1 MRNGV
6 KSNLVVDRVFLVWRF
21 FCGLN
26 GGEEEEGLVMMS
38 FMVWNSC
45 NKSKRM
51 RDRHRRRMNTWGIFM
66 LKEEKKKK
74 GGEEWK
80 HGVKK
85 KKKEKEKLWW
95 MEKNGRLTAKIL
107 WAKRKKKIV

>member
-1 MRNGV
+1 M
-6 KSNLVVDRVFLVWRF
+6 
-21 FCGLN
+21 
-26 GGEEEEGLVMMS
+26 
-38 FMVWNSC
+38 MVWNSC

-51 RDRHRRRMNTWGIFM
+51 REGHRRRMNTWGIFM

-85 KKKEKEKLWW
+85 KKKKEKLWW
-95 MEKNGRLTAKIL
+95 MEKNGRMTAKIL
-107 WAKRKKKIV
+107 WAKKKEKNSIRNVDKS